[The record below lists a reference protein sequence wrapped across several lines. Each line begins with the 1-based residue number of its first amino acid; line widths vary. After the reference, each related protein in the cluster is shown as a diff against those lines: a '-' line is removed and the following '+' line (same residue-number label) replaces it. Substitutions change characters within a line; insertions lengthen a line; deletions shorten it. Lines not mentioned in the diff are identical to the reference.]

1 MRAIVVDTGCWEASL
16 GEGPTEAA
24 LARVREENPGV
35 IVQFFKADEAPNP
48 AAIELLAAQTLAA
61 SRSGATLAQRPEL
74 DLLLRLAGT
83 RQIGEAFERA
93 GYRSKKKRIFLVA
106 ASEGAGS
113 LRQTKARVAK
123 DARFSEI
130 PKRELSGVDL
140 ALVERGALLSVGA

>member
-1 MRAIVVDTGCWEASL
+1 MRETVVDLGCWEASL
-16 GEGPTEAA
+16 GDVPVDTE

-35 IVQFFKADEAPNP
+35 VAQFFKADEAPNP
-48 AAIELLAAQTLAA
+48 AAVELLAAQTLAA
-61 SRSGATLAQRPEL
+61 SRSGATLTERPEL

-93 GYRSKKKRIFLVA
+93 GYRSKRRRLFLVA

-113 LRQTKARVAK
+113 LRGMKATLAK

-130 PKRELSGVDL
+130 PRRELSRVDL